1 MGRFDVFL
9 KATWVET
16 LSTALTAVRSFKPK
30 GMNDLKSAVLKID
43 LLFGSLWRFGKTVE
57 FCVSALWEL
66 NLEAVRCIWTIFD
79 HVSLLFIM
87 FKLKLIFWVSR

>member
-30 GMNDLKSAVLKID
+30 GMSDLKSAVLKID
-43 LLFGSLWRFGKTVE
+43 LLFGSLVE
-57 FCVSALWEL
+57 
-66 NLEAVRCIWTIFD
+66 IWKNSGVLRIC
-79 HVSLLFIM
+79 SLGVESGSSQMYLAYI
-87 FKLKLIFWVSR
+87 